1 MKRLT
6 LPGIFCFIMILS
18 YGQDSETL
26 RNLSFDELNDIILG
40 HWDKGDYKDGI
51 LTLETYLNKAK
62 EEKNDSLIYDGIN
75 RLGLFNWAKGSY
87 NTAVDFFKE
96 GRMLSDSL
104 FGKTDA
110 RYATSLSNL
119 AHLYQLVGK
128 PQRALPLL
136 LESLERL
143 QETVGKNHLS
153 YASASNNLAIFYAE
167 QEEYDKAEN
176 YYLTSIDIIKNLEGE
191 ESKNYSTYINNLAV
205 MYRRTEQPEKALQ
218 LHLNAKRIIKD
229 HSGTQNSS
237 YAQSLQN
244 LARTHRDLGNH
255 EQALPLYLQA
265 KDIMESIELESHS
278 IYSGI
283 LNSLAYLYQILDKQD
298 EALSMYKEA
307 VSIHEKTR
315 DGQRSHYI
323 QVLINFARFQSI
335 HQNNEEALLLITR
348 AKAIGEDLFGKS
360 HNVYAFI
367 LFETGKI
374 YEAKGDLKKALS
386 FLNESKSIRGKLFS
400 EEHHT
405 YILTLL
411 NLARIHLKL
420 NQYRECEAILQNI
433 INSITEDSIPMTLDE
448 NFLQSIL
455 GVKYNSFKKLE
466 LLPHTFELVFQLV
479 EKDESVVNQSAK
491 LAIIAEVVNE
501 LLIKIRNEVLNEGDK
516 LRLLSES
523 RQWLQRSL
531 DILDPNIHTSR
542 AFELADRNKSV
553 LLLQATKSESKYRL
567 GNLPDSLIWQD
578 QKLLKKQSELKAKLL
593 ENKLTSETESLLD
606 EINEVNQQIDDFEK
620 LVAKEYPKYHKVKY
634 QQTDATVPEIQSS
647 LNEGQALI
655 EYFVGDST
663 LHIFR
668 VDQSNIQWAKV
679 PVTSSEL
686 SNRIQSLHKSLSNYA
701 SDSAYLEFTQQAHW
715 FYKKLIAPV
724 FTNQS
729 NIKDL
734 IFVTDG
740 ELAHLPFET
749 FLIEPAPEKDV
760 SYQELDYLLKEYN
773 ISYNYSATLWK
784 ENIEAPA
791 PRNNGQIF
799 GVAGNYQTKIDSSF
813 ASSFRLP
820 TDRWRRDGLSQLPAA
835 REEVALLQTKYQGY
849 FAFDSLAS
857 EKNVKARASE
867 YSILHFATHGILD
880 SERPMLSSLALSEDR
895 DSTESNFWQAHE
907 ISKSRLNANLVVL
920 SACETGYG
928 KFETGNGVASL
939 ARAFMYAGARSLVV
953 SLWQVHDNS
962 TSRLMGSFYNQL
974 DRGINK
980 DAALRNAKLEYL
992 ESAKGIYAHPAFWSS
1007 FILMGKTDRVNIKS
1021 KGPLNTWSIGIFMLL
1036 LLSIGGYLWS
1046 RKRTSST

>member
-40 HWDKGDYKDGI
+40 HWDKGDYKEGI

-143 QETVGKNHLS
+143 QETVGKNHLN
-153 YASASNNLAIFYAE
+153 YTTASNNLAIFYAD
-167 QEEYDKAEN
+167 QGDYDKAEK

-191 ESKNYSTYINNLAV
+191 KNKNYSNYINNLAEL
-205 MYRRTEQPEKALQ
+205 YREIRQPERALPLYAKA
-218 LHLNAKRIIKD
+218 KSIIKQI
-229 HSGTQNSS
+229 SGTNNID
-237 YAQSLQN
+237 YARLLSNQGIAQ
-244 LARTHRDLGNH
+244 RMLGNY

-265 KDIMESIELESHS
+265 KEITESIGMERHPF
-278 IYSGI
+278 YSTI
-283 LNSLAYLYQILDKQD
+283 LNNLAFLYQLLDQNELATKFHR
-298 EALSMYKEA
+298 EA
-307 VSIHEKTR
+307 IKTR
-315 DGQRSHYI
+315 ETIYGVDHPRYATS
-323 QVLINFARFQSI
+323 LINFARYLSI
-335 HQNNEEALLLITR
+335 QQMHEEALSLLIQAKDIRENYYGKLHTR
-348 AKAIGEDLFGKS
+348 
-360 HNVYAFI
+360 YASV
-367 LFETGKI
+367 LFEIGKVF
-374 YEAKGDLKKALS
+374 EAKEDFDEAIS
-386 FLNESKSIRGKLFS
+386 YMTETKSIREVLLS
-400 EEHHT
+400 EKHPA
-405 YILTLL
+405 YLLTLH
-411 NLARIHLKL
+411 NLARIHLKAK
-420 NQYRECEAILQNI
+420 QYKPCKTLIQSI
-433 INSITEDSIPMTLDE
+433 IQGIASDSIPLTFDEKFLDA
-448 NFLQSIL
+448 IL
-455 GVKYNSFKKLE
+455 DMPYNSYEQLD
-466 LLPHTFELVFQLV
+466 LLPHTLDLAFQLV
-479 EKDESVVNQSAK
+479 ERDDSFSNKKERLN
-491 LAIIAEVVNE
+491 IITEVVNE
-501 LLIKIRNEVLNEGDK
+501 LLTKARNAVVNERDK
-516 LRLLSES
+516 LRLLSVS
-523 RQWLQRSL
+523 HNWLQRSL
-531 DILDPNIHTSR
+531 HLLDPDMHASE
-542 AFELADRNKSV
+542 AFELADKNKSV
-553 LLLQATKSESKYRL
+553 LLLQATQSETNYRL
-567 GNLPDSLIWQD
+567 GNLPDSLIWYNR
-578 QKLLKKQSELKAKLL
+578 KLLKTQSELQANLL
-593 ENKLTSETESLLD
+593 ENQSETKLDTLLD
-606 EINEVNQQIDDFEK
+606 EINEVNQSIDEFVRM
-620 LVAKEYPKYHKVKY
+620 VAKEYPKYHKVKY
-634 QQTDATVPEIQSS
+634 QQTDAAVPELQSS
-647 LNEGQALI
+647 LNKSQALL
-655 EYFVGDST
+655 EYVVGDSI
-663 LHIFR
+663 LHIFYI
-668 VDQSNIQWAKV
+668 DQSNIQWAKV
-679 PVTSSEL
+679 PIASSEL
-686 SNRIQSLHKSLSNYA
+686 SKRIQSLHNSLSNYE
-701 SDSAYLEFTQQAHW
+701 SDSAYIDFSQQAHW
-715 FYKKLIAPV
+715 FYKVLMAPV
-724 FTNQS
+724 LAGRS
-729 NIKDL
+729 DIKDL
-734 IFVTDG
+734 IIVPDG

-749 FLIEPAPEKDV
+749 FLIKSAPQYDV
-760 SYQELDYLLKEYN
+760 NYQKLDYLLKEYN

-784 ENIEAPA
+784 ENVEAPS
-791 PRNNGQIF
+791 PRNNGQIL
-799 GVAGNYQTKIDSSF
+799 GIAGNYQTKIDSSLI
-813 ASSFRLP
+813 AFRLP
-820 TDRWRRDGLSQLPAA
+820 TDQWRRDGLIQLPAA

-857 EKNVKARASE
+857 EKNVKARVSD

-880 SERPMLSSLALSEDR
+880 NERPMLSSLALSEDR
-895 DSTESNFWQAHE
+895 DSIESNFWQAYE

-962 TSRLMGSFYNQL
+962 TSRLMGSFYAQL

-1007 FILMGKTDRVNIKS
+1007 FVLMGKTDRVKIKS

-1046 RKRTSST
+1046 RKRAARI